1 MRAKWIHKPHHG
13 KVLMKRSETDL
24 PHSEEW
30 RSVLTAVQGIDIRA
44 IPPTRTHKGF
54 VAYTDGAC
62 LNNPGGP
69 AGWSALLWSAL
80 DSADGHVRKGAPCIE
95 CYGYIPLAPTTTNNR
110 AEIAAVLAALSL
122 APPALPLTIYSD
134 SEYVIKVAQGEYKKT
149 KNPDLWEIY
158 GKLERSRRETPLF
171 LWVAGHTG
179 HPHNDRADELAGL
192 GAFNGDCTA
201 YEKWRAD
208 HR

>member
-1 MRAKWIHKPHHG
+1 MRAKWIKPHHG
-13 KVLMKRSETDL
+13 KVLMNSSETDL
-24 PHSEEW
+24 PNSEEW

-44 IPPTRTHKGF
+44 ILPTRTHEGF

-69 AGWSALLWSAL
+69 AGWSAL
-80 DSADGHVRKGAPCIE
+80 DSADGHARKGAPYIE

-134 SEYVIKVAQGEYKKT
+134 SEYVIKVAQGEYNMK

-158 GKLERSRRETPLF
+158 RKLECSRREQPLF

-192 GAFNGDCTA
+192 GAFNGDRTA

>member
-1 MRAKWIHKPHHG
+1 MVCKCSLVERLDLLPMAVLLMIGGKLPAQRAKSAHFVGH
-13 KVLMKRSETDL
+13 L
-24 PHSEEW
+24 PPNSEEW
-30 RSVLTAVQGIDIRA
+30 RSVLTAVQDIDIRA

-134 SEYVIKVAQGEYKKT
+134 SEYVIKVAQGCK
-149 KNPDLWEIY
+149 
-158 GKLERSRRETPLF
+158 F
-171 LWVAGHTG
+171 
-179 HPHNDRADELAGL
+179 
-192 GAFNGDCTA
+192 
-201 YEKWRAD
+201 
-208 HR
+208 

>member
-1 MRAKWIHKPHHG
+1 MN
-13 KVLMKRSETDL
+13 RSETDL
-24 PHSEEW
+24 PNSEEW

-44 IPPTRTHKGF
+44 ILPTRTHEGF

-80 DSADGHVRKGAPCIE
+80 DSADGHVRKGVPCIE

-122 APPALPLTIYSD
+122 APSALPLTIYSD
-134 SEYVIKVAQGEYKKT
+134 SEYVIKVAQGEYKMT

-158 GKLERSRRETPLF
+158 RKLERSRREPPLF

-192 GAFNGDCTA
+192 GAFNGDRTA